1 MSRVQD
7 LAFLLARQALETAVP
22 DAEETPEP
30 CGAGNDYDGRIGL
43 RISALFVILI
53 GSTLGTS
60 SDFSEHS

>member
-7 LAFLLARQALETAVP
+7 IAFLVARQALETAVP
-22 DAEETPEP
+22 EAEETPEP

-53 GSTLGTS
+53 GSMLGTPSNS
-60 SDFSEHS
+60 SEQA